1 MKSKNS
7 YFSGAPAP
15 GPSPNLGEGSGEGA
29 VMMKKRSMSDLNRI
43 SADEFKS
50 SEKMPVI
57 IILDD
62 VRSAYNV
69 GSIFRTADAFRIEAI
84 FICGISARPPH
95 KDISK
100 TALGATE
107 SVAWKYFDKATDAAN
122 GLRQNGYRLF
132 AVEQAEGSISL
143 RDFQAGV
150 NQKIAL
156 VFGHEVFGVKDELME
171 MVDGCIEIPQFGTKH
186 SFNVAISA
194 GIVLWEILSRR
205 DIR

>member
-1 MKSKNS
+1 
-7 YFSGAPAP
+7 
-15 GPSPNLGEGSGEGA
+15 LGEGLGVGAA
-29 VMMKKRSMSDLNRI
+29 VMKKLSMSDLNRL
-43 SADEFKS
+43 SAEEFKS
-50 SEKMPVI
+50 SEKLPVI

-84 FICGISARPPH
+84 YLCGISARPPH

-107 SVAWKYFDKATDAAN
+107 SVDWKYFDNVSDAAN
-122 GLRQNGYRLF
+122 ILRPNGYRVY
-132 AVEQAEGSISL
+132 AVEQVDASISL
-143 RDFQAGV
+143 GDFHPEAGSR
-150 NQKIAL
+150 NAFI
-156 VFGHEVFGVKDELME
+156 FGHEVYGVKEELLS

-194 GIVLWEILSRR
+194 GIVLWELSRKLKA
-205 DIR
+205 